1 MEWPRPRSWPGDK
14 VVLLA
19 DQDENSYLA
28 AFSKSD
34 GELLWKKGRID
45 LGGGFATPVVHRVDG
60 SGMRVL
66 TSGPREVA
74 AYSLEDG
81 KRHWWVGGM
90 PFQPLQMPVIGQD
103 SVFVLARGVMDTMP
117 SYESFLAFVDL
128 NKDGKLTI
136 EDFPLEAG
144 GPRSFEKMDI
154 NGNGWVQEDEY
165 STMSELVQGGSVL
178 MTVKLGGAGDR
189 TEAKGW
195 LFKRSLPEV
204 SSPLFYKDRLYL
216 FKNGGI
222 VTILD
227 PSSCPASAGTGEKRS
242 AVKLTERTH
251 EKATKA
257 LHSRREGRRSE
268 AAFD

>member
-178 MTVKLGGAGDR
+178 MTVKLGGRRRSHGSERLALQALPAGGVL
-189 TEAKGW
+189 AALLQGPP
-195 LFKRSLPEV
+195 LSLQEWRHR
-204 SSPLFYKDRLYL
+204 D
-216 FKNGGI
+216 
-222 VTILD
+222 
-227 PSSCPASAGTGEKRS
+227 
-242 AVKLTERTH
+242 
-251 EKATKA
+251 
-257 LHSRREGRRSE
+257 HSRPVIVSRLSWNRRK
-268 AAFD
+268 AFRR